1 MGEQKV
7 EHRTGRHVLEKGYI
21 LNEKYEIVEVI
32 GEGGFAVTYS
42 GIRIE
47 DEQRVAIK
55 EYMPDRFIG
64 GAEKSDIQAEKMV
77 MRESDILKKYSYLDG
92 IVTVLDTFAANN
104 TVYIVME
111 FVEGITLAQ
120 YIRENGVF
128 SYDELISLMEPI
140 IKSLAQIHRQGVIHR
155 DISPENIQIGL
166 DNHFY
171 LLDFGAAKQVSMLEH
186 QNTVV
191 FKNGYAPPEQY
202 TGSGKQGSW
211 TDVYALAATM
221 YTALTGEILADSVSR
236 LQDDDD
242 KWLDKLGLLDG
253 WQRQVLRKALS
264 LKAADRYKNM
274 EDFWLALTV
283 RPDLEDRVTHVV
295 AVPAKKKIF
304 VGIMCAVILVF
315 VLAGSG
321 IMIALSG
328 NSTKT
333 NNSSGEV
340 GRTNS
345 TAQIEKETMDTET
358 TEKNSKA
365 QKNTGNTAGSTSEA
379 VSTTENVGAGATNDS
394 PAKNE
399 DHVNDPEYTGV
410 STEYD
415 ATESSEKTYVP
426 DELPAADRTTEVATE
441 AQTREPVKEKTTEK
455 TTKETATERTTEK
468 PTSEAV
474 TEEPT
479 EKAATEKPT
488 TETPTTDD
496 DFSFDEGVISDDDFE
511 EGEL

>member
-7 EHRTGRHVLEKGYI
+7 EHRTGRNVLEKGYV

-47 DEQRVAIK
+47 DGQRVAVK

-64 GAEKSDIQAEKMV
+64 GTEKSDIQVEKMV

-221 YTALTGEILADSVSR
+221 YTALTGEILADSVAR

-295 AVPAKKKIF
+295 AAPAKKRLLA
-304 VGIMCAVILVF
+304 GIMCAVVLVF
-315 VLAGSG
+315 AIAGSG

-328 NSTKT
+328 NGTKT

-345 TAQIEKETMDTET
+345 SAAIEKETTKDTET
-358 TEKNSKA
+358 TEKNGKD
-365 QKNTGNTAGSTSEA
+365 QKDTRNAAGRTSA
-379 VSTTENVGAGATNDS
+379 AASTTENIGINATNDS

-399 DHVNDPEYTGV
+399 DQADEPEYTGI

-415 ATESSEKTYVP
+415 TTENPEKTYVT
-426 DELPAADRTTEVATE
+426 DELPVADETTEGVTE
-441 AQTREPVKEKTTEK
+441 AQTKETVTEK
-455 TTKETATERTTEK
+455 ATEKSTKAAVTERATEK
-468 PTSEAV
+468 AT

-479 EKAATEKPT
+479 A
-488 TETPTTDD
+488 DD
-496 DFSFDEGVISDDDFE
+496 DDLSFDEGVISDDDFE
-511 EGEL
+511 EGKL

>member
-64 GAEKSDIQAEKMV
+64 GAEKSDIQVEKMV

-221 YTALTGEILADSVSR
+221 YTALTGEILTDSVSR

-295 AVPAKKKIF
+295 AIPAKKRLLA
-304 VGIMCAVILVF
+304 GLMCAVVLVF
-315 VLAGSG
+315 AIAGSG

-328 NSTKT
+328 NGTKT

-340 GRTNS
+340 GRINS
-345 TAQIEKETMDTET
+345 SAAIEKETTVQDK
-358 TEKNSKA
+358 TEKNSKY
-365 QKNTGNTAGSTSEA
+365 QKNTGNTAGSTSGA
-379 VSTTENVGAGATNDS
+379 ASTTENIGIDATNDS
-394 PAKNE
+394 PAKTE
-399 DHVNDPEYTGV
+399 AQADESEYTGI

-415 ATESSEKTYVP
+415 TTENPEKTYVP
-426 DELPAADRTTEVATE
+426 DELPVADETTEGVTE
-441 AQTREPVKEKTTEK
+441 AQTREPVTEKTTEK
-455 TTKETATERTTEK
+455 ITKDTAMERTTEK
-468 PTSEAV
+468 T
-474 TEEPT
+474 
-479 EKAATEKPT
+479 T

-496 DFSFDEGVISDDDFE
+496 DFSFDEGVIPDDDFE

>member
-7 EHRTGRHVLEKGYI
+7 EHRTGRHLLEKGYI

-32 GEGGFAVTYS
+32 GEGGFAVTYF

-221 YTALTGEILADSVSR
+221 YTALTGEILTDSVSR

-295 AVPAKKKIF
+295 AIPAKKRLLA
-304 VGIMCAVILVF
+304 GLMCAVVLVF
-315 VLAGSG
+315 AIAGSG

-328 NSTKT
+328 NGTKT

-340 GRTNS
+340 GRINS
-345 TAQIEKETMDTET
+345 SAAIEKETTVQDK
-358 TEKNSKA
+358 TEKNSKD
-365 QKNTGNTAGSTSEA
+365 QKNTGNTAGSTSGA
-379 VSTTENVGAGATNDS
+379 ASTTENIGIDATNDS
-394 PAKNE
+394 PAKTE
-399 DHVNDPEYTGV
+399 AQADESEYTGI

-415 ATESSEKTYVP
+415 TTENPEKTYVP
-426 DELPAADRTTEVATE
+426 DELPVADETTEGVTE
-441 AQTREPVKEKTTEK
+441 AQTREPVTEKTTEK
-455 TTKETATERTTEK
+455 ITKDTAMERTTEK
-468 PTSEAV
+468 T
-474 TEEPT
+474 
-479 EKAATEKPT
+479 T

-496 DFSFDEGVISDDDFE
+496 DFSFDEGVIPDDDFE

>member
-7 EHRTGRHVLEKGYI
+7 EHRTGRHLLEKGYI

-32 GEGGFAVTYS
+32 GEGGFAVTYF
-42 GIRIE
+42 GIRIK

-295 AVPAKKKIF
+295 AIPAKKRLLA
-304 VGIMCAVILVF
+304 GLMGAVVLVF
-315 VLAGSG
+315 AIAGSG

-328 NSTKT
+328 NGTKT

-340 GRTNS
+340 GRINS
-345 TAQIEKETMDTET
+345 SAAIEKETTVQDK
-358 TEKNSKA
+358 TEKNSKD
-365 QKNTGNTAGSTSEA
+365 QKNTGNTAGSTSGA
-379 VSTTENVGAGATNDS
+379 ASTTENIGIDATNDS
-394 PAKNE
+394 PAKTE
-399 DHVNDPEYTGV
+399 AQADESEYTGI

-415 ATESSEKTYVP
+415 TTENPEKTYVP
-426 DELPAADRTTEVATE
+426 DELPVADETTEGVTE
-441 AQTREPVKEKTTEK
+441 AQTREPVTEKTTEK
-455 TTKETATERTTEK
+455 ITKDTAIERTTEK
-468 PTSEAV
+468 T
-474 TEEPT
+474 
-479 EKAATEKPT
+479 T

-496 DFSFDEGVISDDDFE
+496 DFSFDEGVIPDDDFE